1 MKQFT
6 LLLSILLLQLAGA
19 AQVSISTDGSPAD
32 ANTMLHIK
40 STSKGVKF
48 PRMSSA
54 QRKAIAVT
62 ADDAGLM
69 VFDTDRQVLFM
80 FNGDE
85 WMPFAYA
92 TSQSILRSKL
102 PVGSSLNARIGSSC
116 AISGNFAVVGADN
129 DSVGSNANQGA
140 AYVFEKV
147 NGAWVEKARLV
158 ASDGTQN
165 AYFGRSVAIDGDN
178 ILVGA
183 MQAKV
188 GAIHQGAAYVF
199 VRSGNNWTE
208 QAKIFANDGATGDE
222 FGHAVAIQGDLALV
236 GVPRHKVGSNAG
248 QGAVYVLTRSGTSW
262 THLTQ
267 LKANDGAASDYFGHA
282 IELRGNGL
290 IVGAPKD
297 DIGTNEDQGSAYVF
311 TKSGNIFTL
320 QGKLL
325 QTGGPADAHFGD
337 AVSIDNDV
345 AAVSSPGAGIS
356 STPTGWVT
364 HFRRTGTTWEQ
375 SGYLYPPFGGV
386 DIDFGYKVVIRG
398 EYVLLSAV
406 SENLDNMISRG
417 AAYLYRVGPN
427 LNYMARK
434 YVDPNGTHQSYF
446 GYSIAFDGTDFLIG
460 STGAN
465 KTQYTTNARGSIF
478 FGKVE

>member
-1 MKQFT
+1 MKQLN
-6 LLLSILLLQLAGA
+6 LLLFILLLQLAGA

-92 TSQSILRSKL
+92 TSQSLLRAKL
-102 PVGSSLNARIGSSC
+102 PAGSSLNARIGISC

-147 NGAWVEKARLV
+147 NGAWTQRARLV

-178 ILVGA
+178 IIVGA
-183 MQAKV
+183 IQAKV
-188 GAIHQGAAYVF
+188 GAISQGAAYVF

-208 QAKIFANDGATGDE
+208 QAKIFANDGASGEE
-222 FGHAVAIQGDLALV
+222 FGHTVAIQGDLALV
-236 GVPRHKVGSNAG
+236 GVPKHKVGNNGG
-248 QGAVYVLTRSGTSW
+248 QGAVYVLTRSGASW

-267 LKANDGAASDYFGHA
+267 LKANDGAASDYFGYA

-290 IVGAPKD
+290 IVGAPND
-297 DIGTNEDQGSAYVF
+297 DVGANEDQGSAHIY
-311 TKSGNIFTL
+311 TKSGNTFTL
-320 QGKLL
+320 QVKLMETAL
-325 QTGGPADAHFGD
+325 PNAHFGD

-345 AAVSSPGAGIS
+345 AAVSSPGVGIS
-356 STPTGWVT
+356 SNPTGWVT
-364 HFRRTGTTWEQ
+364 HFRRTGTTWEKL
-375 SGYLYPPFGGV
+375 GFLYPPFGGV
-386 DIDFGYKVVIRG
+386 DIDFGFKVVIRG
-398 EYVLLSAV
+398 EYVLLSAA
-406 SENLDNMISRG
+406 SEDMDNMIDRG

-446 GYSIAFDGTDFLIG
+446 GYSIAFDGTNFLIG

-478 FGKVE
+478 FGQVE